1 MKVRAK
7 FLGMPQSLPI
17 FENGKELQVDFIGE
31 TLKDFL
37 SCIVSKAGHKKRNIF
52 FDDQGEISLEITA
65 FINGRHTGLSNR
77 SRLRLRE
84 DDLIEIWYEH
94 F

>member
-1 MKVRAK
+1 MKVRTK
-7 FLGMPQSLPI
+7 LLGMPKSLSI
-17 FENGKELQVDFIGE
+17 FENGKEFQVDFIGE
-31 TLKDFL
+31 TLEDFL
-37 SCIVSKAGHKKRNIF
+37 NCMVSKTGYEERNIF

-77 SRLRLRE
+77 SRLRLHE
-84 DDLIEIWYEH
+84 DEFIEIWYEH

>member
-7 FLGMPQSLPI
+7 FLGMPKSLSV
-17 FENGKELQVDFIGE
+17 FQKEKEFQAEFMGDTLGDF
-31 TLKDFL
+31 FNY
-37 SCIVSKAGHKKRNIF
+37 IVSKTGYEKKNIF

-65 FINGRHTGLSNR
+65 FINGGHTGLSNR
-77 SRLRLRE
+77 SRLRVHE
-84 DDLIEIWYEH
+84 GDFIEIWYEH

>member
-7 FLGMPQSLPI
+7 FLGMPQSLSI
-17 FENGKELQVDFIGE
+17 FKNGKELQVDFVGE
-31 TLKDFL
+31 TLEDFL
-37 SCIVSKAGHKKRNIF
+37 SCIESRTGYEKKNIF
-52 FDDQGEISLEITA
+52 FDDQGKISLEITA

-84 DDLIEIWYEH
+84 NDLIEIWYEH